1 MQIVAVLAVLGA
13 TLGQPG
19 GPPDQDVPAA
29 ERQAETESPP
39 ADEQQQAEEQQEQ
52 READSASAGEQPAET
67 GSDDAA
73 AELDEAPRATSWR
86 LSHTAW
92 FEAVHV
98 LTTAYYSGQFQY
110 YRPFTIRYVNI
121 HSREPNLEMT
131 AVAERNL
138 TPEEWGGVEEQ
149 VRTWMCGTDGRDFI
163 GFGGVI
169 VLRVTDPRDAS
180 RTVTLTSC
188 QGAREMDR

>member
-1 MQIVAVLAVLGA
+1 MPIVAVLALLGA

-19 GPPDQDVPAA
+19 GPPDQDKPAA
-29 ERQAETESPP
+29 GGQSDTESPP
-39 ADEQQQAEEQQEQ
+39 ADEQQQADEPQQP
-52 READSASAGEQPAET
+52 EANSAAAGEQPAET

-92 FEAVHV
+92 FDAVHV
-98 LTTAYYSGQFQY
+98 LTAAYYSGHFQY

-121 HSREPNLEMT
+121 HSREPTLEMT

-169 VLRVTDPRDAS
+169 VVRVTDPGGTS

-188 QGAREMDR
+188 EGAREMAG